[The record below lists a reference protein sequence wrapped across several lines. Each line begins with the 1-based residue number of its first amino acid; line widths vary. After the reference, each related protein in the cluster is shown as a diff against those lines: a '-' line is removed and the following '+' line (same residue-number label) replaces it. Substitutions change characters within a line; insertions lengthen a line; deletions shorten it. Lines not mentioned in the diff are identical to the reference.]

1 MIIGITGTDGA
12 GKGSAVE
19 YLKTQGYTHY
29 SVRSLIVA
37 EIEKR
42 GLEVH
47 RPNMKLIG
55 NAMRAERGGAVMVK
69 TASETAAQAGITD
82 FVVES
87 IRTVEE
93 VQLLHEYK
101 GVLLAVDADQRVR
114 YDRIYNRGSESD
126 KVTFAEF
133 VEQDEAESKSENTA
147 EQNKVAVMQ
156 MADHVIANNGT
167 LAELEQQVEQWLN
180 TLPKNT

>member
-12 GKGSAVE
+12 GKGAVVE
-19 YLKTQGYTHY
+19 YLKTKGYTHY

-37 EIEKR
+37 EIEHR

-55 NAMRAERGGAVMVK
+55 NAMRADHGGAVMVK
-69 TASETAAQAGITD
+69 TAAETAESTGVTD
-82 FVVES
+82 YIIES

-93 VQLLHEYK
+93 VTLLHDYA
-101 GVLLAVDADQRVR
+101 GVLLAVDADQQLR
-114 YDRIYNRGSESD
+114 YERIYSRGSQTD
-126 KVTFAEF
+126 QITFDQF

-156 MADHVIANNGT
+156 MADHTIMNDGT
-167 LAELEQQVEQWLN
+167 IKDLHQKVEQWLS
-180 TLPKNT
+180 TLR